1 MQKLRGCIVSAPL
14 TIVKRR
20 LNLAVPVSANGG
32 RQRQKRRTRAA
43 ILRATATLLAEGHT
57 PSVSEVADA
66 ADVSR
71 RTVYQY
77 FPSLDQLLTEAALE
91 AVRDAVVRAIE
102 PAEQADD
109 VSVRLDAMVRAT
121 QRSTLANESLLRKMI
136 RLTAERSSDEP
147 NPAPTRGYRRVEWIE
162 MALSPLQGRIDES
175 SLERLTSGLALC
187 VGIEALLVLRD
198 VRGLTVAEAEEISV
212 WVARALLKAT
222 LDEVGT

>member
-1 MQKLRGCIVSAPL
+1 M
-14 TIVKRR
+14 
-20 LNLAVPVSANGG
+20 SANGG

-43 ILRATATLLAEGHT
+43 ILRAAAALLAEGHT
-57 PSVSEVADA
+57 PSVPEVADA

-91 AVRDAVVRAIE
+91 AVRDSVVRAIE
-102 PAEQADD
+102 PAERADD

-136 RLTAERSSDEP
+136 RLTAERSSNDP

-198 VRGLTVAEAEEISV
+198 VRGLTVAEAEEVSV

-222 LDEVGT
+222 MNEAGS

>member
-1 MQKLRGCIVSAPL
+1 MYNESSADHLSRGGL
-14 TIVKRR
+14 D
-20 LNLAVPVSANGG
+20 LAVPVSAHGG

-43 ILRATATLLAEGHT
+43 ILRAAAALLAEGHT
-57 PSVSEVADA
+57 PSVPEVADA

-136 RLTAERSSDEP
+136 RLTAERSTDEP
-147 NPAPTRGYRRVEWIE
+147 HPAPTRGYRRVEWIE

-198 VRGLTVAEAEEISV
+198 VRGLTVAEAEEVSV

-222 LDEVGT
+222 MDEVGT

>member
-1 MQKLRGCIVSAPL
+1 
-14 TIVKRR
+14 
-20 LNLAVPVSANGG
+20 
-32 RQRQKRRTRAA
+32 
-43 ILRATATLLAEGHT
+43 LLAEGHT
-57 PSVSEVADA
+57 PSVPEVADA

-77 FPSLDQLLTEAALE
+77 FPSLEQLLTEAALE

-109 VSVRLDAMVRAT
+109 VNVRLDAMVRAT

-136 RLTAERSSDEP
+136 RLTAERSTNEP
-147 NPAPTRGYRRVEWIE
+147 NPAPIRGYRRVEWIE

-222 LDEVGT
+222 MDEVGR

>member
-1 MQKLRGCIVSAPL
+1 MV
-14 TIVKRR
+14 
-20 LNLAVPVSANGG
+20 VPVSANGG

-43 ILRATATLLAEGHT
+43 ILRAAAALLAEGHT
-57 PSVSEVADA
+57 PSVPEVADA

-91 AVRDAVVRAIE
+91 AVRDSVVRAIE
-102 PAEQADD
+102 PAERADD

-136 RLTAERSSDEP
+136 RLTAERSSNDP

-198 VRGLTVAEAEEISV
+198 VRGLTVAEAEEVSV

-222 LDEVGT
+222 MNEAGS

>member
-1 MQKLRGCIVSAPL
+1 MAI
-14 TIVKRR
+14 
-20 LNLAVPVSANGG
+20 PVSAHGG

-43 ILRATATLLAEGHT
+43 ILRAAAALLTDGHT
-57 PSVSEVADA
+57 PSVPEVADA

-109 VSVRLDAMVRAT
+109 VSIRLDAMVRAT
-121 QRSTLANESLLRKMI
+121 QRSTSANESLLRKMI
-136 RLTAERSSDEP
+136 RLTAERSTDEP

-198 VRGLTVAEAEEISV
+198 VRGLTVAEAEEVSV

-222 LDEVGT
+222 TDEVGT

>member
-1 MQKLRGCIVSAPL
+1 
-14 TIVKRR
+14 
-20 LNLAVPVSANGG
+20 LAVPVSVHRG

-43 ILRATATLLAEGHT
+43 ILRAAAALLAGGHT
-57 PSVSEVADA
+57 PSVPEVADA

-91 AVRDAVVRAIE
+91 AVREAVVRAIE

-109 VSVRLDAMVRAT
+109 VGVRLDAMVRAT

-136 RLTAERSSDEP
+136 RLTAERSTDEP
-147 NPAPTRGYRRVEWIE
+147 YPAPTRGYRRVEWIE

-198 VRGLTVAEAEEISV
+198 VRGLTVAEAEEVSV

-222 LDEVGT
+222 MDEGGT

>member
-1 MQKLRGCIVSAPL
+1 
-14 TIVKRR
+14 
-20 LNLAVPVSANGG
+20 
-32 RQRQKRRTRAA
+32 
-43 ILRATATLLAEGHT
+43 LLAEGHT
-57 PSVSEVADA
+57 PSVPEVADA

-136 RLTAERSSDEP
+136 RLTAERRTDEP
-147 NPAPTRGYRRVEWIE
+147 YPAPTRGYRRVEWIE

-198 VRGLTVAEAEEISV
+198 VRGLTVAEAEEVSV

-222 LDEVGT
+222 IDEVGT

>member
-1 MQKLRGCIVSAPL
+1 LV
-14 TIVKRR
+14 
-20 LNLAVPVSANGG
+20 VPVSANGG

-43 ILRATATLLAEGHT
+43 ILRAAAALLAEGHT
-57 PSVSEVADA
+57 PSVPEVADA

-91 AVRDAVVRAIE
+91 AVRDSVVRAIE
-102 PAEQADD
+102 PAERADD

-136 RLTAERSSDEP
+136 RLTAERSSNDP

-198 VRGLTVAEAEEISV
+198 VRGLTVAEAEEVSV

-222 LDEVGT
+222 MNEAGS